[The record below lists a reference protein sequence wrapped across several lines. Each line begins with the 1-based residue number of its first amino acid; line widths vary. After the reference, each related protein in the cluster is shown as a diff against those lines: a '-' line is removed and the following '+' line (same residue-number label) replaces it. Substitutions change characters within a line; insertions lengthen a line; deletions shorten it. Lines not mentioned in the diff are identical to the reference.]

1 MIKILI
7 VTHGPLAGALRESAA
22 MFFGDQ
28 ADDICT
34 IGLFPT
40 ENPEDLKDKICS
52 EIKNK
57 DDGDGFLIFIDI
69 FGGLP
74 FNMAALA
81 VEELKENHKIEC
93 FTGVN
98 MPVLM
103 EALTERESMTIEEL
117 TAYLEETSQGTVAN
131 LRKSL
136 DI

>member
-1 MIKILI
+1 
-7 VTHGPLAGALRESAA
+7 
-22 MFFGDQ
+22 
-28 ADDICT
+28 
-34 IGLFPT
+34 
-40 ENPEDLKDKICS
+40 
-52 EIKNK
+52 
-57 DDGDGFLIFIDI
+57 
-69 FGGLP
+69 
-74 FNMAALA
+74 MAALA

>member
-7 VTHGPLAGALRESAA
+7 VTHGPLAGALRDSAA

-52 EIKNK
+52 EIKSK
-57 DDGDGFLIFIDI
+57 DNGDGFLLFIDI
-69 FGGLP
+69 FGGSP

-117 TAYLEETSQGTVAN
+117 TVHLEEASRDTSAN